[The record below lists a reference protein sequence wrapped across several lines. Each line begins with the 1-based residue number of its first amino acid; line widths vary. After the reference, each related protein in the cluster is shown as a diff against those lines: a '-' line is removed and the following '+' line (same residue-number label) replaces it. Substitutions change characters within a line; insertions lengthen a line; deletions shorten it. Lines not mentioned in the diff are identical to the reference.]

1 MPPPGGKGKE
11 RAAPNISDIAAS
23 GKRRRDDDAKLRV
36 YIGSSQSVQT
46 LLQPT
51 DTAEPFRPSNRQ
63 RLDASLQTDD
73 ALPQIS
79 ASSTILSESVPILPI
94 ENAFEQSTT
103 LARSVPLTSPP
114 PPPSQSLVFSPSVAA
129 DPFGYLDDG
138 PSQGPPPT
146 PSTSRLVR
154 FLPGSMFASPA
165 FLASAQN
172 MLTYATPIHA
182 HAYVTFGAGMRQ
194 KEVDQFCAANPL
206 EAQSLAGGRS
216 AVPYHIPLWVP
227 FPPEITEDVSE

>member
-1 MPPPGGKGKE
+1 MPPPGSKGKE

-23 GKRRRDDDAKLRV
+23 GKRRRDDDAKLRIYV
-36 YIGSSQSVQT
+36 ASSQSVQT
-46 LLQPT
+46 FLHPAN
-51 DTAEPFRPSNRQ
+51 TAEPLRPSNRR
-63 RLDASLQTDD
+63 RLDASLQTD

-79 ASSTILSESVPILPI
+79 AGSTIPSESVQILPVNSESAI
-94 ENAFEQSTT
+94 EQSTT
-103 LARSVPLTSPP
+103 LARSIPPTPPP
-114 PPPSQSLVFSPSVAA
+114 PPPSQSLVCSPSIVA

-138 PSQGPPPT
+138 PSQNPPSA

-154 FLPGSMFASPA
+154 HLPGSMFASPA

-172 MLTYATPIHA
+172 MLTFATPIHT

-216 AVPYHIPLWVP
+216 AVPYYIPLWVP
-227 FPPEITEDVSE
+227 FPRNDRRCV

>member
-1 MPPPGGKGKE
+1 MPLPGGKGKE
-11 RAAPNISDIAAS
+11 RAAPNISDIVAS
-23 GKRRRDDDAKLRV
+23 GKRRRDDDAKLRI
-36 YIGSSQSVQT
+36 YIASSQSVQN
-46 LLQPT
+46 LLHPT
-51 DTAEPFRPSNRQ
+51 GTAEPFRPSNRR

-79 ASSTILSESVPILPI
+79 ASSTILSESVPVLPV

-103 LARSVPLTSPP
+103 LARSIPLTFPP

-138 PSQGPPPT
+138 PCQSPPPA

-154 FLPGSMFASPA
+154 HLPGSMFASPA

-172 MLTYATPIHA
+172 MLTYATPVHA
-182 HAYVTFGAGMRQ
+182 HAFVTFGAGMRQ
-194 KEVDQFCAANPL
+194 KEVDQFCADHPL

-227 FPPEITEDVSE
+227 FPLEITEDVSE